1 MAEASSIQQ
10 NSLPWQLRQAGKNL
24 SEWIQLRLSGWEPPS
39 SDPVP
44 TFTFPA
50 WLGQFLFWLL
60 VIGVVGWL
68 AWLIVQLLDRYRDY
82 RSDRPS
88 QPRVDFMAPPEQHTV
103 AAWLR
108 QAQQFEREG
117 NWREA
122 CRALYMATLQLLHD
136 REWIPHQPSRT
147 DGEYIQAIQTLKQ
160 PRPLQ
165 VLIRTHERSLFG
177 GASLASDNVQR
188 CRQAYEEI
196 AQR

>member
-1 MAEASSIQQ
+1 MAETSSIQQ

-39 SDPVP
+39 SDSTP

-68 AWLIVQLLDRYRDY
+68 AWLIVQLLDNYLGQ
-82 RSDRPS
+82 RPKRRA
-88 QPRVDFMAPPEQHTV
+88 QPRVDFIAPPEQHTV

-108 QAQQFEREG
+108 RAQQFEREG

-122 CRALYMATLQLLHD
+122 CRALYMAALQLLHD

-147 DGEYIQAIQTLKQ
+147 DGEYLQVIQTLPQ

-165 VLIRTHERSLFG
+165 MLIRTHERSLFG
-177 GASLASDNVQR
+177 GESLASDNVQR

>member
-10 NSLPWQLRQAGKNL
+10 SSLPWQLRQAGKNL
-24 SEWIQLRLSGWEPPS
+24 SEWIQLRLSQWEAEDTGPP
-39 SDPVP
+39 PN
-44 TFTFPA
+44 FEFPA

-68 AWLIVQLLDRYRDY
+68 AWLIVQLLDNYLGE
-82 RSDRPS
+82 RSDRPAS
-88 QPRVDFMAPPEQHTV
+88 PKVDFIPPPEQHTV

-108 QAQQFEREG
+108 RAQQFEREG

-122 CRALYMATLQLLHD
+122 CRALYMAALQLLHD

-147 DGEYIQAIQTLKQ
+147 DGEYLRAVQTLQ
-160 PRPLQ
+160 RPRPLQ
-165 VLIRTHERSLFG
+165 MLIRTHERSLFG
-177 GASLASDNVQR
+177 GEPLAADNVQR